1 MIRMIVSGQTAPPRI
16 KMILAATAKKM
27 AFEKYTSHVLLP
39 EAFAMA
45 YRVALPVPIIEPIAK
60 IRL

>member
-1 MIRMIVSGQTAPPRI
+1 
-16 KMILAATAKKM
+16 MILAATAKKM

-45 YRVALPVPIIEPIAK
+45 YRVALPVLIMEPIAK